1 MDPFTLLMAAQGI
14 VAGIK
19 QGCEF
24 LREGKAQIGEVK
36 KAIGEV
42 KAFAKEA
49 QGIWAELQSLWG
61 IVAGIF
67 RGSKPTQKEAQGA
80 SIAATPEIK
89 RVEKK
94 ADRKSREPERELSY
108 EEYQAQAI
116 HDICEKLKAFFE
128 IKRQLAEHCQ
138 QLEEES
144 KTTTDI
150 EGAALDRI
158 QIEMQMEQMTVQIR
172 EAMIYTPK
180 EIGLQSIYTRFLK
193 MYDQILEER
202 AFDRELKAKQARDDK
217 WRREYRSNLLK
228 AKLGYAI
235 VVAIGALWMTGLYSL
250 L

>member
-1 MDPFTLLMAAQGI
+1 MAAQGI

-42 KAFAKEA
+42 KAFVGEAK
-49 QGIWAELQSLWG
+49 GIWGELQGLWAMVSG
-61 IVAGIF
+61 LFGAQ
-67 RGSKPTQKEAQGA
+67 KPKQTPQPELRSQ
-80 SIAATPEIK
+80 AAPQIE

-94 ADRKSREPERELSY
+94 ADRRPSQPERELSY

-158 QIEMQMEQMTVQIR
+158 QIEMQMEAMTIQIR

-202 AFDRELKAKQARDDK
+202 AFDRELKAKRAREEK
-217 WRREYRSNLLK
+217 WQREYRSELFK

-235 VVAIGALWMTGLYSL
+235 VVLIAALWMTGLYSVL
-250 L
+250 

>member
-1 MDPFTLLMAAQGI
+1 MAAQGI
-14 VAGIK
+14 VAGIR

-36 KAIGEV
+36 AFVGE
-42 KAFAKEA
+42 AK
-49 QGIWAELQSLWG
+49 GVWGELQALWAM
-61 IVAGIF
+61 VAGIF
-67 RGSKPTQKEAQGA
+67 GVKPSAPVPSKQTAKPEATT
-80 SIAATPEIK
+80 AAPV
-89 RVEKK
+89 RADKK
-94 ADRKSREPERELSY
+94 SPERELSY

-128 IKRQLAEHCQ
+128 IKRQLAEHCHK
-138 QLEEES
+138 LEEES

-158 QIEMQMEQMTVQIR
+158 QIEMQMEAMTVQIR

-180 EIGLQSIYTRFLK
+180 DIGLQSIYTRFLQ

-235 VVAIGALWMTGLYSL
+235 VVAIAALWMTGLYSL